1 MSLYFTIYKIKISIP
16 HRYTQTLSIMNM
28 SINRNWLANMLMP
41 VIIVVSLL
49 LFSCKKN
56 DNPPHHPSSYPST
69 VLDKWITMQLRLMR
83 NSTGIAN
90 QAFSRH
96 FAYSGITAVEALAPG
111 LHGRRELTDKWN
123 GLTGLPVSANAKN
136 YYYPASVNAAM
147 ASINRLMF
155 PNANA
160 ADKAAIDSLENALK
174 AEFNKPASMITL
186 SSDFGK
192 AVAQAV
198 YNWSETDGYKDAN
211 APYTPPVGVGIW
223 TPTPP
228 NNATASTP
236 YWGNNRPTVICS
248 VVNAQPPAPPVYS
261 TDPASPFYQMVK
273 EVYDA
278 SATLTD
284 DQKAMATFWKD
295 VPGVSSP
302 GHWLSI
308 MQQLFKQKNASLD
321 ELAAAYA
328 LTGAALNDALIV
340 CFKAKYQYMVV
351 RPVTYIRGVME
362 YPTWT
367 PFLVNTPP
375 HPEYVSAHSA
385 LSMAAA
391 KVLEKL
397 VGNINSFTDHT
408 YDYMGL
414 APRTYSSIIAIA
426 EEAGKSRLYAGIHYT
441 VSINNGLAVGSKVA
455 MNVMMR

>member
-1 MSLYFTIYKIKISIP
+1 MNIS
-16 HRYTQTLSIMNM
+16 T
-28 SINRNWLANMLMP
+28 NRNRLANMLMP
-41 VIIVVSLL
+41 VIIVAGLL

-56 DNPPHHPSSYPST
+56 DHPPHHPASYPST

-83 NSTGIAN
+83 NATGIPN

-96 FAYSGITAVEALAPG
+96 FAYSGITAIEALAPG
-111 LHGRRELTDKWN
+111 LHGRRDLTDKWN
-123 GLTGLPVSANAKN
+123 GLTGLAFADRSKN

-160 ADKAAIDSLENALK
+160 VDKAAIDSLENALK
-174 AEFNKPASMITL
+174 AEFNKPASLIAV

-198 YNWSETDGYKDAN
+198 FNWAETDGYKN
-211 APYTPPVGVGIW
+211 ASNPYTPPTGVGIW

-228 NNATASTP
+228 TNTAASTP
-236 YWGNNRPTVICS
+236 YWGNNRPVVIGS
-248 VVNAQPPAPPVYS
+248 FDNAQPPAPPAYS

-273 EVYDA
+273 EVYDV
-278 SATLTD
+278 SLTLTD
-284 DQKAMATFWKD
+284 DQKAMVVFWRD

-308 MQQLFKQKNASLD
+308 MQQLLKQKNASLD

-351 RPVTYIRGVME
+351 RPITYIRGVME
-362 YPTWT
+362 YSTWT
-367 PFLVNTPP
+367 PYLVNTPP
-375 HPEYVSAHSA
+375 HPEYISAHSA

-397 VGNINSFTDHT
+397 AGNINSFTDHT
-408 YDYMGL
+408 YDYMGM
-414 APRTYSSIIAIA
+414 APRTYNSITAIA
-426 EEAGKSRLYAGIHYT
+426 NEAGKSRLYGGIHYT
-441 VSINNGLAVGSKVA
+441 VSINNGLQTGSKVA
-455 MNVMMR
+455 ANVLRR

>member
-1 MSLYFTIYKIKISIP
+1 
-16 HRYTQTLSIMNM
+16 MNT
-28 SINRNWLANMLMP
+28 SINRSWLANKLMP
-41 VIIVVSLL
+41 VIIVASLL

-56 DNPPHHPSSYPST
+56 DSPHHPSSYPST

-83 NSTGIAN
+83 NATGIAN

-96 FAYSGITAVEALAPG
+96 FAYSGITAIEAMAPG
-111 LHGRRELTDKWN
+111 LEGRRFLTDKWN
-123 GLTGLPVSANAKN
+123 GLSGLPFADRSKN

-155 PNANA
+155 PNASVV
-160 ADKAAIDSLENALK
+160 DKAAIDSLENALK
-174 AEFNKPASMITL
+174 AEFNKPASLITV

-198 YNWSETDGYKDAN
+198 FNWSETDGYKNAS

-228 NNATASTP
+228 NNAAASTP
-236 YWGNNRPTVICS
+236 YWGNNRPIVIGS
-248 VVNAQPPAPPVYS
+248 TNNAQPPAPPAYS

-273 EVYDA
+273 EVYDV
-278 SATLTD
+278 STTLTD
-284 DQKAMATFWKD
+284 DQKAMAIFWRD

-308 MQQLFKQKNASLD
+308 LQQLLKQKNASLD
-321 ELAAAYA
+321 ELAVAYA
-328 LTGAALNDALIV
+328 LAGSALNDALIV

-351 RPVTYIRGVME
+351 RPITYIRGVME
-362 YPTWT
+362 QTSWT
-367 PFLVNTPP
+367 PYLVNTPP
-375 HPEYVSAHSA
+375 HPEYASAHSA

-397 VGNINSFTDHT
+397 VGNVSNFTDHT

-414 APRTYSSIIAIA
+414 APRTYSSLSAIA
-426 EEAGKSRLYAGIHYT
+426 EEAGKS
-441 VSINNGLAVGSKVA
+441 
-455 MNVMMR
+455 